1 MPVLLMRLEGPMQ
14 SWGTYSR
21 FSERDTGL
29 EPSKSGVIGLL
40 CSAMGR
46 DRAEN
51 VSDLSS
57 LRMAVRVDREG
68 RYSRDY
74 HTTINVPRAGSK
86 GTDTSLSNRYYLAD
100 DSFVVFMEGDESVLR
115 PIKAALE
122 NPKHCIFLGR
132 KSFPPSTQVLMPG
145 GIRSGTIEDNLRRI
159 PLCSRDSEK
168 KPDRVRVIIE
178 NGIGEG
184 ELRMDVPLSFKD
196 RDFIQRYVK
205 TLWINIDDL
214 PEGC

>member
-29 EPSKSGVIGLL
+29 EPSKSGVIGLI

-46 DRAEN
+46 ERGED

-57 LRMAVRVDREG
+57 LRMAVRIDREG
-68 RYSRDY
+68 RYSNDY
-74 HTTINVPRAGSK
+74 HTAINVPRAGSK

-100 DSFVVFMEGDESVLR
+100 ASFVVFIEGEADLLHS
-115 PIKAALE
+115 IQAALD
-122 NPKHCIFLGR
+122 NPKHCVFLGR
-132 KSFPPSTQVLMPG
+132 KSFPPSTPILMPG
-145 GIRSGTIEDNLRRI
+145 GLKSGTIEENIRRI
-159 PLCSRDSEK
+159 PLSSRDSER
-168 KPDRVRVIIE
+168 KPERVRVVME
-178 NGIGEG
+178 CSIGEG
-184 ELRMDVPLSFKD
+184 EMKMDVPISFQD

-205 TLWINIDDL
+205 TLWVDIKDL